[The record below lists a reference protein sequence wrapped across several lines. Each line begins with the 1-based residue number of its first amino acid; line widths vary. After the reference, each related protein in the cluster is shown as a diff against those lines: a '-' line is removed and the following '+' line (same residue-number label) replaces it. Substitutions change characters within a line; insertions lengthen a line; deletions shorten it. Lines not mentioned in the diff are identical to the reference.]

1 MGVPGMFLWLSQ
13 KKSDFILNTLDVN
26 IDYLMLDLNCK
37 IHPICFKIKN
47 ENLDLFCIKTLEE
60 KQINAII
67 DETKKLI
74 DIINPKIGIYIAIDG
89 VAPLAKIKQQRFRRY
104 KSIAD
109 KKLFDNIK
117 KKHNKSI
124 TDMFWNNSAITP
136 GTKFMEKLH
145 IKILEFIKN
154 SNRKNI
160 IYSSCYEP
168 SEGEHKLL
176 QFIKSNLQY
185 SYVVYGLDADLIF
198 LSLASQSEKIYLMR
212 ESNEI
217 DSRNKSNDLK
227 YVDIELMKNYIYQII
242 QNKIIYILNKKNI
255 INDFIFI
262 CYFLG
267 NDFIPH
273 LPSIDI
279 YDSGIDY
286 LIDIYIKTFQ
296 NVSYQY
302 LINVTDI
309 NIIFFKE
316 FIKLLSLE
324 EDNILNYNY
333 YKKIKKNKFIEDP
346 FEREMNKIDNLLFN
360 IDDPIKLGY
369 DFKDSIVENNEYK
382 MGWRERY
389 YKNYWD
395 VSSDEL
401 EKFSSKLVEHYLK
414 GLKWITLYYF
424 DKNPSWNWYFPFDF
438 PPFLSDINKYCI
450 DLNSF
455 TFNIGEPLKPFM
467 QLLTVLPPQSNYL
480 LPQNFRKILTNPN
493 STLAYLYPTDFKQCF
508 LYKKKYWMGIPILPS
523 LDIDLIKYI
532 YYKYEDELT
541 DEEKNRN
548 KIIY

>member
-548 KIIY
+548 KILY

>member
-242 QNKIIYILNKKNI
+242 QNKIINN
-255 INDFIFI
+255 
-262 CYFLG
+262 
-267 NDFIPH
+267 
-273 LPSIDI
+273 
-279 YDSGIDY
+279 
-286 LIDIYIKTFQ
+286 
-296 NVSYQY
+296 
-302 LINVTDI
+302 
-309 NIIFFKE
+309 IFF
-316 FIKLLSLE
+316 L
-324 EDNILNYNY
+324 
-333 YKKIKKNKFIEDP
+333 
-346 FEREMNKIDNLLFN
+346 FEVCFCLFLC
-360 IDDPIKLGY
+360 I
-369 DFKDSIVENNEYK
+369 FVC
-382 MGWRERY
+382 
-389 YKNYWD
+389 
-395 VSSDEL
+395 
-401 EKFSSKLVEHYLK
+401 F
-414 GLKWITLYYF
+414 F
-424 DKNPSWNWYFPFDF
+424 DKIF
-438 PPFLSDINKYCI
+438 
-450 DLNSF
+450 F
-455 TFNIGEPLKPFM
+455 TVSGY
-467 QLLTVLPPQSNYL
+467 TS
-480 LPQNFRKILTNPN
+480 
-493 STLAYLYPTDFKQCF
+493 
-508 LYKKKYWMGIPILPS
+508 
-523 LDIDLIKYI
+523 
-532 YYKYEDELT
+532 
-541 DEEKNRN
+541 
-548 KIIY
+548 

>member
-302 LINVTDI
+302 LINLTDI

-369 DFKDSIVENNEYK
+369 DFKDSILENNEYK

-548 KIIY
+548 KILY